1 MTKRQTTVLAVAA
14 ALIVLAIVGGFIW
27 LLGAQ
32 TGHFLWSMAR
42 ISLISGPVAI
52 VLGAVVGFVILRI
65 MGRDYLDISLL
76 SGFGVAV
83 LTFIV
88 GQAFVVSYAIPHS
101 MAQTTQVEEAEDLSF
116 RQRVPFDVASA
127 VSNRNLGATTGD
139 ASGTVK
145 ALPAEGENG
154 TYTTT
159 VIRRGMFKG
168 YESTQT
174 MTAPLYGSTGAQNVS
189 FCEFSDDAELRLGG
203 LAPKNNLKRAIQ
215 WKTSPS
221 TLIDSNDALVRCED
235 GTPMVYVPTTQLDSN
250 VFLPKRVPG
259 PVAVYNGSTGE
270 LSIEEELETD
280 LPLYPKSIAERQRE
294 SLTRS
299 GSAADWFFRRS
310 GFEDTSNDGDDPNG
324 ENRAEFG
331 LADESGENQYFV
343 TPLTARGSSSS
354 IVALGTVDA
363 AGELKA
369 GELRPY
375 QVHTYPK
382 GESRQANSAV
392 ASRITGEVLSGYRAS
407 GLKVFEV
414 VPSEDNTW
422 TATVGKE
429 QSVLYRAV
437 INPDGS
443 IELFDNQGNT
453 VAGEGQ
459 EPEEGSELKADKPL
473 EDMSVDELKQL
484 GDDILEE
491 LAARASTE

>member
-1 MTKRQTTVLAVAA
+1 MTSGINSRF
-14 ALIVLAIVGGFIW
+14 ALLSLLVGAPVIGLFVW

-32 TGHFLWSMAR
+32 AGHFFWSTGR
-42 ISLISGPVAI
+42 LVLIAGPVALAI
-52 VLGAVVGFVILRI
+52 GGLIGSIALKVLN
-65 MGRDYLDISLL
+65 RDYLFESVLIGLGAALL
-76 SGFGVAV
+76 AFIGGQVIVAGY
-83 LTFIV
+83 L
-88 GQAFVVSYAIPHS
+88 IPHS
-101 MAQTTQVEEAEDLSF
+101 LAQTAQVEEAEDLSF
-116 RQRVPFDVASA
+116 RQRVPYDVASA
-127 VSNRNLGATTGD
+127 VSDRNLGATTGD
-139 ASGTVK
+139 ASGVVK
-145 ALPAEGENG
+145 ALPAEGDNG

-174 MTAPLYGSTGAQNVS
+174 MTAPLYGSTGAQNVE
-189 FCEFSDDAELRLGG
+189 FCEFSEAAELRLGG
-203 LAPKNNLKRAIQ
+203 AAPKNNLARAIQ

-270 LSIEEELETD
+270 LSIEEDLETD

-294 SLTRS
+294 ALTRS
-299 GSAADWFFRRS
+299 GSIADWIFNRS

-331 LADESGENQYFV
+331 LADEAGENQYFV

-354 IVALGTVDA
+354 TVALGTVDA

-473 EDMSVDELKQL
+473 ADMSVDELKQL

-491 LAARASTE
+491 LGTRASTE